1 MRPIL
6 LACLITGVL
15 AGCKPPPPANYPTST
30 PIEEVEAPL
39 GPGDVFDVVIYYG
52 SKEAKASY
60 RLSKTG
66 AIAVQY
72 IGDVIAN
79 GKTVA
84 ALQEEIRARLAD
96 GYLRDPIV
104 SISLTEANST
114 KISVF
119 GQVQKA
125 GTMRFQS
132 GMTIVDAIAQ
142 SGGFTAMA
150 KKNGVQVTRIDN
162 GKKVTYTVPVQLIG
176 EGTRPNFPIAAG
188 DVVFVPERWY

>member
-1 MRPIL
+1 MRPTL
-6 LACLITGVL
+6 LAWLV
-15 AGCKPPPPANYPTST
+15 AGALTACGHPPPATYPTST
-30 PIEEVEAPL
+30 PIEEVEAPI

-52 SKEAKASY
+52 SKQAKSTY
-60 RLSKTG
+60 RLTPTG
-66 AIAVQY
+66 TIAVQY
-72 IGDVIAN
+72 IGDVEAA
-79 GKTVA
+79 GKTVVA
-84 ALQEEIRARLAD
+84 IQEEIRTRLAD

-104 SISLTEANST
+104 SVSLTETNSV
-114 KISVF
+114 KLSVF

-125 GTMRFQS
+125 GTIRFQT

-150 KKNGVQVTRIDN
+150 KKNGVQVTRIVD

-176 EGTRPNFPIAAG
+176 EGDRPNFPVAAG

>member
-1 MRPIL
+1 MRSTL
-6 LACLITGVL
+6 LAWLVAALL
-15 AGCKPPPPANYPTST
+15 AACGQPPPATYPTTT

-39 GPGDVFDVVIYYG
+39 GPGDVFDIVIYYG
-52 SKEAKASY
+52 SKQAKASY
-60 RLSKTG
+60 RLTPTG
-66 AIAVQY
+66 TIAVQY
-72 IGDVIAN
+72 IGDVTAA

-84 ALQEEIRARLAD
+84 AIQEEIRTRLAD
-96 GYLRDPIV
+96 GYIRDPIV
-104 SISLTEANST
+104 SVSLTEANST
-114 KISVF
+114 KLSVF

-125 GTMRFQS
+125 GTIRFQP

-150 KKNGVQVTRIDN
+150 KKNGVQVTRIVS

-176 EGTRPNFPIAAG
+176 EGDRPNFPIAAG